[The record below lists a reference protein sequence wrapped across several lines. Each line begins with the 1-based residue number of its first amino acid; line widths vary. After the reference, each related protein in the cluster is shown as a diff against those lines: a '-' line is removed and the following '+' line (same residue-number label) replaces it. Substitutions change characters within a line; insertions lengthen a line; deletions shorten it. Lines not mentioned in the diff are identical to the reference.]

1 MIICSYR
8 DFILTV
14 LTPTFPDERLSDIIK
29 KDEVRKNEEPESLQ
43 QETVMSTDKG
53 NHSVEVSGL
62 SGDTFIILHHSRLV
76 GYLVTP
82 LAFSL
87 IHD

>member
-1 MIICSYR
+1 
-8 DFILTV
+8 
-14 LTPTFPDERLSDIIK
+14 
-29 KDEVRKNEEPESLQ
+29 
-43 QETVMSTDKG
+43 MSTDKG

-82 LAFSL
+82 LSFSL